1 MRGHQRLVVTMV
13 VLGLAGGLSACA
25 EETTQSNDAAAPSAT
40 TATVTAA
47 ASAPAPSESSKTTAD
62 SPPPPQAAEGIQV
75 PDVVGEDH
83 QFAQDAMQ
91 AAGLYNLAEVDATG
105 QGRLLLW
112 DRNWVV
118 VAQSPTPGS
127 VVSEDTTI
135 VLRSK
140 HDEE

>member
-127 VVSEDTTI
+127 VSEDTTI